1 MKKISTAQII
11 AHTSEFK
18 LGKSVLDE
26 PNRRIDASAQVQRK
40 KQLELD
46 KKYIEKCIKA
56 DAVLAAVDLP
66 VNMNITQLRTVLAPL
81 VVAAKKG
88 IKGDGK
94 MPLTRGG
101 LMERYQ
107 QWVVVEKRKSK
118 IVENVEISVA
128 EQLANEA
135 STDGAAE
142 PASASDS
149 APSQD
154 PTDVNDDASV
164 SGLDLLGIVEPIGGS
179 QSSTSVTNGVN
190 DPGEVS
196 F

>member
-1 MKKISTAQII
+1 
-11 AHTSEFK
+11 
-18 LGKSVLDE
+18 
-26 PNRRIDASAQVQRK
+26 
-40 KQLELD
+40 
-46 KKYIEKCIKA
+46 
-56 DAVLAAVDLP
+56 
-66 VNMNITQLRTVLAPL
+66 
-81 VVAAKKG
+81 
-88 IKGDGK
+88 

-107 QWVVVEKRKSK
+107 QWVVVEKRKCK